1 MEYTLLSQIC
11 TVWIIIAF
19 LWGKFTVGL
28 NIGKRIGDIKFAR
41 WKFEPGFVFLQ
52 LFIGIFVMWG
62 TGFFH
67 QWEWP
72 QIVWVITT
80 VFGMGMIIPI
90 IYLIKSGLFDDQ
102 KIEYGFFNFFGDAFT
117 LVLYYFG
124 HVYGPIGVNPWPA

>member
-1 MEYTLLSQIC
+1 MEYTLLAKIC
-11 TVWIIIAF
+11 TIWIIISF
-19 LWGKFTVGL
+19 LWGKINVGL
-28 NIGKRIGDIKFAR
+28 NIGKRIGDIGFAR
-41 WKFEPGFVFLQ
+41 WRFEPGFVFLQ
-52 LFIGIFVMWG
+52 LFIGIFVMMG

-102 KIEYGFFNFFGDAFT
+102 KIEYGFLSFIGDAFT
-117 LVLYYFG
+117 LILYYFG